1 MNLFEN
7 FDTTELTLRNPPAND
22 SLQTYKELQ
31 ELNTIKPDKNFVVEK
46 DDIIESFKKINEEAG
61 FDFPKKDI
69 TKLQNDSSSVIK
81 GLKNYFNRPRP
92 KELAKSLGVNM
103 ENIELKSMKT
113 PSYPSGHS
121 AQSKLIANVLS
132 DTYPE
137 LRFQYQKEADDISD
151 SRNIGRAHYKSDSLF
166 GKEIGD
172 RMYRYLKNTGYA
184 LSK

>member
-1 MNLFEN
+1 MCIR
-7 FDTTELTLRNPPAND
+7 D
-22 SLQTYKELQ
+22 
-31 ELNTIKPDKNFVVEK
+31 
-46 DDIIESFKKINEEAG
+46 
-61 FDFPKKDI
+61 
-69 TKLQNDSSSVIK
+69 
-81 GLKNYFNRPRP
+81 RPRP

-103 ENIELKSMKT
+103 ENVELKSMKT

-121 AQSKLIANVLS
+121 AQYKLIANVLS

-172 RMYRYLKNTGYA
+172 RMYRYLKNSGYA